1 MMTDK
6 DSEEF
11 HQMVEK
17 LKEKKMRRNN
27 CYKYPTTKRET
38 IDGLRHY
45 DMGKEKLPS
54 VTTILDRTQTAEK
67 RESLKRWQERV
78 GLEQAEKIKDEAA
91 ERGTAMH
98 KILEK
103 YIVDV
108 GYVDLTHVGKAAHN
122 MAIQIIQSGLIN
134 VTEFYGTECTLH
146 YPGLYAGQTDLVGIH
161 KGKDAII
168 DFKQTNKPK
177 RREWIDDYCLQLAAY
192 AMAHNFIYKTKIE
205 KGVIMMCS
213 KDNFYQEFVVEGK
226 EFQKYK
232 HNFLRRV
239 DEYYKTRH
247 KTTG

>member
-1 MMTDK
+1 
-6 DSEEF
+6 
-11 HQMVEK
+11 
-17 LKEKKMRRNN
+17 MRKNN
-27 CYKYPTTKRET
+27 SYRYPTTKRET

-45 DMGKEKLPS
+45 NINDKEKLPS
-54 VTTILDRTQTAEK
+54 VTTILDKTQTAEK
-67 RESLKRWQERV
+67 RESLQRWKERV
-78 GLEQAEKIKDEAA
+78 GEEQAEKIKDQAA

-103 YIVDV
+103 YIIDV
-108 GYVDLTHVGKAAHN
+108 GYVDLTNVGKDAHN

-177 RREWIDDYCLQLAAY
+177 RREWIEDYCLQLAAY
-192 AMAHNFIYKTKIE
+192 AMAHNFIYRTKID

-213 KDNFYQEFVVEGK
+213 KDNFYQEFVVEGL

-239 DEYYKTRH
+239 DEYYEKRKTNR
-247 KTTG
+247 